1 MNYEEFKAVIA
12 ECIQE
17 PDKLNDKAEAL
28 AEAFKESTD
37 TSEALRTEIEA
48 LKEKN
53 NDLRD
58 TNVKL
63 LLRQSFDVKPEP
75 PEKTDAEI
83 QTEILNKIN
92 GKVE

>member
-1 MNYEEFKAVIA
+1 MNYEEFKAVIE

-17 PDKLNDKAEAL
+17 PDKLLSQAETII
-28 AEAFKESTD
+28 EAFKTSAD
-37 TSEALRTEIEA
+37 TSEALRTEIES

-63 LLRQSFDVKPEP
+63 LLRQTFEVKPEP

-83 QTEILNKIN
+83 QMEILNKIN